1 MRYKNRYC
9 TTNRWLTVYDEDFD
23 GIVPFMAVI
32 QVNKGEVRTVLN
44 YRELNIFQVTQ
55 RAVGFVSLWREICGG
70 KWENKLAGSSNEVC
84 K

>member
-9 TTNRWLTVYDEDFD
+9 TTNRWLTVHDEDFD
-23 GIVPFMAVI
+23 GVVPLMTVI

-55 RAVGFVSLWREICGG
+55 LAVGFVGLWREICGG
-70 KWENKLAGSSNEVC
+70 NWENKLAGSSYEVC